1 MPSSNSRHVFSYQT
15 RVGVTA
21 DEDKALAEYAA
32 LFGRVERTLYADLRK
47 GQEAN
52 DLKSEYLDRFGIT
65 ARQFNAIRAELE
77 GKIEASRVSLL
88 RQIEELRIRIRQAR
102 KIIAKLAKR
111 IPGSNE
117 LHQKRRRLAGLE
129 RRLEQREADR
139 KAGRIGL
146 CFGSK
151 KLFRAQ
157 FHLEENGFASHQE
170 WKQAWKE
177 ARSKQFFVLGS
188 KDENGGCQG
197 CVASRKEDGSYSLRL
212 RLPNTRAEKEKYVV
226 LSGVRFAYGQ
236 RQFEDSLAS
245 GRALSYRFLRDK
257 KGWRVLVLTEARP
270 AERISDRRRGALGM
284 DINPDQLVLAEVDRF
299 GNFMGGEHVPCVTY
313 GKTRGQTKAL
323 VGDAVKKAIAAA
335 VHSGKPLVVER
346 LEFSKKKAALEGE
359 GARRSRMLSGFA
371 YRLVLQYLMAAAFRA
386 GVEMIQRNPAYTTTM
401 GMVNYAAR
409 FGISAH
415 QGAALAIARR
425 GLNLSERPAVRVGQL
440 PTRHGGQ
447 VTLLLP
453 ARNRSRH
460 VWSFWSKVSRQ
471 IRAALR
477 AHVQLLSAVKES
489 TPASRCIQTP
499 CAT

>member
-15 RVGVTA
+15 RVGVTP
-21 DEDKALAEYAA
+21 DEDKALAAYAA

-47 GQEAN
+47 GQEAA
-52 DLKSEYLDRFGIT
+52 DLKSEYLDRLGIT
-65 ARQFNAIRAELE
+65 ARQFNATRAGLE

-188 KDENGGCQG
+188 KDENRGCQG
-197 CVASRKEDGSYSLRL
+197 CVASRKDDGSYSLRL

-245 GRALSYRFLRDK
+245 GRALSYRFLRDE
-257 KGWRVLVLTEARP
+257 KGWRVLVFNRSPSGGTHQRPPAGCRGDRHQPGSTRPGRGGPLRELYGRP
-270 AERISDRRRGALGM
+270 ACALRHVRQNSRADQGPCWRCGPKGHRRGGSL
-284 DINPDQLVLAEVDRF
+284 
-299 GNFMGGEHVPCVTY
+299 
-313 GKTRGQTKAL
+313 GQTA
-323 VGDAVKKAIAAA
+323 G
-335 VHSGKPLVVER
+335 
-346 LEFSKKKAALEGE
+346 
-359 GARRSRMLSGFA
+359 RRA
-371 YRLVLQYLMAAAFRA
+371 T
-386 GVEMIQRNPAYTTTM
+386 GV
-401 GMVNYAAR
+401 
-409 FGISAH
+409 F
-415 QGAALAIARR
+415 
-425 GLNLSERPAVRVGQL
+425 
-440 PTRHGGQ
+440 
-447 VTLLLP
+447 
-453 ARNRSRH
+453 
-460 VWSFWSKVSRQ
+460 
-471 IRAALR
+471 
-477 AHVQLLSAVKES
+477 KEKSS
-489 TPASRCIQTP
+489 TGR
-499 CAT
+499 